1 MKLRITVP
9 VRWGLGVWVMLLLAG
24 CQGDMSD
31 LQKFVADTKAL
42 EGAPIEPVP
51 PIESYPPFLYAAQA
65 ERDPFLPQEQPRAEA
80 QTQPK
85 PGGVNAPDETRPRE
99 ELEAVPLDALRMVG
113 TLAQPGGGDW
123 ALVRNTDGI
132 IHRVKPGNYLG
143 QNHGRIVRIAEDRV
157 DLVEIIPDGAD
168 SWRERPASLALSQ

>member
-1 MKLRITVP
+1 MKLSMKLP
-9 VRWGLGVWVMLLLAG
+9 LRWSLGVWAVLLLAG

-31 LQKFVADTKAL
+31 LKKFIADTKAL

-65 ERDPFLPQEQPRAEA
+65 ERDPFLPQEQPRAEDPSV
-80 QTQPK
+80 PK
-85 PGGVNAPDETRPRE
+85 PGGVNAPDQTRPRE

-113 TLAQPGGGDW
+113 TLAQPRGEW
-123 ALVRNTDGI
+123 ALVRNADGI

-143 QNHGRIVRIAEDRV
+143 QNHGRIVRIAEDRI